1 VLRLSWITLA
11 IVLSPLHATA
21 QTLVPGQRE
30 LLARTIPV
38 PDTVSPE
45 IQRQIAAPLPPAWNV
60 SPKTTE
66 EWKAQVDAAA
76 AAVVQSL
83 PALREELHVKVE
95 PPTIDGLRAY
105 AVTPESIPPE
115 NRNRLLVHVHGATE
129 SLRLP
134 NLVPTGTWFRPY
146 TPDLNVRGLR

>member
-1 VLRLSWITLA
+1 MS
-11 IVLSPLHATA
+11 
-21 QTLVPGQRE
+21 
-30 LLARTIPV
+30 
-38 PDTVSPE
+38 
-45 IQRQIAAPLPPAWNV
+45 LPPP
-60 SPKTTE
+60 SC
-66 EWKAQVDAAA
+66 
-76 AAVVQSL
+76 QSL
-83 PALREELHVKVE
+83 PALREELNVKVE